1 VTFTARLINSGTQL
15 GTVVFSDPLPPGLQ
29 LVGTPVASSGSP
41 PIVSGQTITWTGVVQ
56 SGESV
61 LITFSAEVMTTAVI
75 INNAQLDDGQGNI
88 YTFLAIVNG
97 QYSYF
102 PIVRQN

>member
-1 VTFTARLINSGTQL
+1 
-15 GTVVFSDPLPPGLQ
+15 
-29 LVGTPVASSGSP
+29 
-41 PIVSGQTITWTGVVQ
+41 
-56 SGESV
+56 
-61 LITFSAEVMTTAVI
+61 MTTAVI